1 MVFGVWQVVAVADED
16 LPLMR
21 LQLSAFFFEFD
32 ILLSLETLLLT
43 NGLERGTERY
53 PNF

>member
-1 MVFGVWQVVAVADED
+1 VVAVADEN

-21 LQLSAFFFEFD
+21 LQLPTFFFEFD

-43 NGLERGTERY
+43 NGIGRGMERY